1 MAYAMM
7 IEGPAAAI
15 PAPEPT
21 KSPAPI
27 TPPRAIIERWRCL
40 RPWVS
45 AESAEGPAGAAES
58 AVGGDAEV
66 RGMDKLCSLAETGGR
81 THSLG
86 IRTAHTE

>member
-1 MAYAMM
+1 MYATM

-45 AESAEGPAGAAES
+45 AESVEAPEAAAEP
-58 AVGGDAEV
+58 AVGGDTEV
-66 RGMDKLCSLAETGGR
+66 RDMDKLCSVAETR
-81 THSLG
+81 DEPTV
-86 IRTAHTE
+86 